1 MKSHSRYFIIL
12 GILIVAC
19 TKIDDKSLSVPN
31 LPLQNSDLIIDIS
44 TTRSAGNILG
54 YNSDSKTR
62 AMGDDPFTE
71 IRRLNVLSQL
81 FCLNYNHIFGSEIL

>member
-44 TTRSAGNILG
+44 TTRSAGNIL
-54 YNSDSKTR
+54 SKFWKTSVSTLYK
-62 AMGDDPFTE
+62 GLWDNYPFL
-71 IRRLNVLSQL
+71 R
-81 FCLNYNHIFGSEIL
+81 